1 MDRNKEILK
10 VYELVLEQNQA
21 LYLAGKRKTEL
32 DSEFHSRKKLP
43 KILYLYLKLF
53 KVNMKDP

>member
-21 LYLAGKRKTEL
+21 LYLAGKRKTVG
-32 DSEFHSRKKLP
+32 F
-43 KILYLYLKLF
+43 KISF
-53 KVNMKDP
+53 KEEVA

>member
-1 MDRNKEILK
+1 
-10 VYELVLEQNQA
+10 
-21 LYLAGKRKTEL
+21 L